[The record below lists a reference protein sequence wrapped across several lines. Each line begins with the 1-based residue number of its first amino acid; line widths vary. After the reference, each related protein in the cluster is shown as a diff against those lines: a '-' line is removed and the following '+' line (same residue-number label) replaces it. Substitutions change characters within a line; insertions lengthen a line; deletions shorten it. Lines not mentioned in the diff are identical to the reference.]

1 MKRELLI
8 RTGVALYGPRFQREL
23 AAALGVNERTVRRWV
38 AGDTSTP
45 ETIENDLKKLVKER
59 SAMLMRLL

>member
-1 MKRELLI
+1 M
-8 RTGVALYGPRFQREL
+8 ALYGPRFQREL
-23 AAALGVNERTVRRWV
+23 ATALGVNERTVRRWV
-38 AGDTSTP
+38 AGDTSIP